1 MALLP
6 IIVAPDPR
14 LKINTEPVVVVDDE
28 LRRFLEDM
36 QETMYAA
43 DGIGLAAP
51 QVGDRRSIIVL
62 DVSNREEGR
71 QPLCLI
77 NPEIVWNSDEQRTH
91 QEGCLS
97 LPEHFAEVKRPI
109 SIRLNYLDKYGTSQE
124 LKADGMLATCI
135 QHEMDHLNGVF
146 IVDRVGE
153 VERIQYQSELK
164 ALEKNSK
171 KLMKSRSGKKGFVL

>member
-51 QVGDRRSIIVL
+51 QVGDR
-62 DVSNREEGR
+62 
-71 QPLCLI
+71 
-77 NPEIVWNSDEQRTH
+77 
-91 QEGCLS
+91 LS
-97 LPEHFAEVKRPI
+97 LQI
-109 SIRLNYLDKYGTSQE
+109 
-124 LKADGMLATCI
+124 
-135 QHEMDHLNGVF
+135 
-146 IVDRVGE
+146 
-153 VERIQYQSELK
+153 
-164 ALEKNSK
+164 
-171 KLMKSRSGKKGFVL
+171 

>member
-51 QVGDRRSIIVL
+51 QVHISKRIIIFRNP
-62 DVSNREEGR
+62 DQKESETSEEKDT
-71 QPLCLI
+71 I
-77 NPEIVWNSDEQRTH
+77 HDSEEI
-91 QEGCLS
+91 
-97 LPEHFAEVKRPI
+97 
-109 SIRLNYLDKYGTSQE
+109 
-124 LKADGMLATCI
+124 
-135 QHEMDHLNGVF
+135 
-146 IVDRVGE
+146 
-153 VERIQYQSELK
+153 
-164 ALEKNSK
+164 
-171 KLMKSRSGKKGFVL
+171 

>member
-14 LKINTEPVVVVDDE
+14 LKINTEPVLVVDDE

-62 DVSNREEGR
+62 DVTNREEGR

-97 LPEHFAEVKRPI
+97 LPEYFADVKRPV
-109 SIRLNYLDKYGTSQE
+109 SIRLKYLDKNGASQK
-124 LKADGMLATCI
+124 LSADGMLATCI
-135 QHEMDHLNGVF
+135 QHEMDHLKGILF
-146 IVDRVGE
+146 VDHISSVKRHMII
-153 VERIQYQSELK
+153 RKLK
-164 ALEKNSK
+164 KAK
-171 KLMKSRSGKKGFVL
+171 KLAAA